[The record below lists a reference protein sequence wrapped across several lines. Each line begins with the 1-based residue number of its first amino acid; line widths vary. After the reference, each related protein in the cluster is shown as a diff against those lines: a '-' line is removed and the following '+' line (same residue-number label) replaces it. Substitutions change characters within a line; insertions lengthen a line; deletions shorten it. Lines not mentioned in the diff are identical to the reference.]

1 MYVIP
6 LLNMHLSPF
15 SATYTYTDTC
25 MLETSNSLHLKQE
38 QDVPVLLCLG
48 LVIPQEGQEVSHF
61 SVHKKV
67 QNHFNR
73 NKVIIICKLIN

>member
-15 SATYTYTDTC
+15 SAIYTYIDTC
-25 MLETSNSLHLKQE
+25 MLKTSNSLHLKQE

-48 LVIPQEGQEVSHF
+48 LVIPQEGREISHF

-67 QNHFNR
+67 Q
-73 NKVIIICKLIN
+73 IISTATKSLLYVK